1 MNRNALVIHGN
12 KCTSSIFIFMLR
24 FSVDFLWIGVSEWTV
39 RFSLCVEQKCIQA
52 SASHLGTTPT
62 LWFTWNDLESISV
75 RSFFPLC
82 TAEIFSDVF
91 LYSNH
96 RSKIL
101 CQTLMKKPKRL
112 RLDSLVLS
120 KEGRPVPQSCG
131 QAWLSSGKGC
141 PHHPAQGADAHSTQA
156 EEGWLPHPQKSEP
169 HLDSCPKIHELHHRA
184 ESRPVK
190 IHIALTGY
198 RVDCYLIHWWVSFH
212 FKRSIEFYYSCFFV
226 LFHWNVSIIV
236 RLICSPLKRK
246 P

>member
-1 MNRNALVIHGN
+1 MYIFYLHIHVKIQCRFPLDRRVRMDSQVQFVRRTEMHTGLGFPPRHYPNTLVYMKWFRKHF
-12 KCTSSIFIFMLR
+12 CTVL
-24 FSVDFLWIGVSEWTV
+24 
-39 RFSLCVEQKCIQA
+39 
-52 SASHLGTTPT
+52 
-62 LWFTWNDLESISV
+62 
-75 RSFFPLC
+75 FFPLC
-82 TAEIFSDVF
+82 TAEVFSDVF

-120 KEGRPVPQSCG
+120 KEGLPVPQSCG

-141 PHHPAQGADAHSTQA
+141 PHHPARRADAHSTQA

-184 ESRPVK
+184 ESCPVK

-198 RVDCYLIHWWVSFH
+198 RVDCYLIHW
-212 FKRSIEFYYSCFFV
+212 
-226 LFHWNVSIIV
+226 
-236 RLICSPLKRK
+236 
-246 P
+246 

>member
-120 KEGRPVPQSCG
+120 KEAPVPRAAARHGWAVGRAAHTTRPRVLMLTAHRLKKDGCRSLRNQS
-131 QAWLSSGKGC
+131 
-141 PHHPAQGADAHSTQA
+141 
-156 EEGWLPHPQKSEP
+156 
-169 HLDSCPKIHELHHRA
+169 
-184 ESRPVK
+184 
-190 IHIALTGY
+190 HI
-198 RVDCYLIHWWVSFH
+198 
-212 FKRSIEFYYSCFFV
+212 
-226 LFHWNVSIIV
+226 
-236 RLICSPLKRK
+236 
-246 P
+246 